1 MAGTAGLSW
10 TINTGRP
17 PGGGIGGCPG
27 KTEKRGKGCTL
38 WIRAFFHFHF
48 LETERKGWDL
58 NMEKKK
64 QTTTENQAEELLKM
78 AASAGLEQNYFFTT
92 TFDRYQT
99 QIDILAKLKESIEAE
114 GILIAKEYVKGRE
127 NLYTHPAIKEYN
139 STTNAANRTVSTL
152 IDIIAKLRPD
162 KGNSLNPPE
171 DGWDFDFEL

>member
-1 MAGTAGLSW
+1 MGVCFDFRFL
-10 TINTGRP
+10 
-17 PGGGIGGCPG
+17 
-27 KTEKRGKGCTL
+27 EYQGKG
-38 WIRAFFHFHF
+38 WNISMA
-48 LETERKGWDL
+48 
-58 NMEKKK
+58 KKK
-64 QTTTENQAEELLKM
+64 QTITENQAEELLKM

-99 QIDILAKLKESIEAE
+99 QIDILAKLKAAIEEE

-171 DGWDFDFEL
+171 DEWDFEL

>member
-1 MAGTAGLSW
+1 MGVCFDFRFLEY
-10 TINTGRP
+10 
-17 PGGGIGGCPG
+17 PG
-27 KTEKRGKGCTL
+27 K
-38 WIRAFFHFHF
+38 
-48 LETERKGWDL
+48 GW
-58 NMEKKK
+58 NISMEKKK

-99 QIDILAKLKESIEAE
+99 QIDILAKLKAVIEGE

-171 DGWDFDFEL
+171 DEWDFEL

>member
-1 MAGTAGLSW
+1 MSWKNRKTRKRVYSLDTSLFLFSFFGT
-10 TINTGRP
+10 
-17 PGGGIGGCPG
+17 
-27 KTEKRGKGCTL
+27 K
-38 WIRAFFHFHF
+38 
-48 LETERKGWDL
+48 RKGWDL
-58 NMEKKK
+58 NMGKKK

>member
-1 MAGTAGLSW
+1 M
-10 TINTGRP
+10 GR
-17 PGGGIGGCPG
+17 
-27 KTEKRGKGCTL
+27 R
-38 WIRAFFHFHF
+38 
-48 LETERKGWDL
+48 
-58 NMEKKK
+58 KK
-64 QTTTENQAEELLKM
+64 QKTPEEQAAELLRM
-78 AASAGLEQNYFFTT
+78 AAKAGLEQNYFFTT

-114 GILIAKEYVKGRE
+114 GILIVKEYVKGRE

>member
-1 MAGTAGLSW
+1 MG
-10 TINTGRP
+10 
-17 PGGGIGGCPG
+17 
-27 KTEKRGKGCTL
+27 
-38 WIRAFFHFHF
+38 
-48 LETERKGWDL
+48 
-58 NMEKKK
+58 KKK

-99 QIDILAKLKESIEAE
+99 QIDILTKLKESIEAE